1 MRSGEGTGV
10 SDEVKAGTVYLDRH
24 GVILRTAPILS
35 RLLGQSGEELTGKS
49 LMAYIE
55 NQDQDRCIDAI
66 KSAFLGIPK
75 EISCTL
81 KRPDSVVHTVRW
93 LFRQVAGGVEGTI
106 LLFEV
111 PETSASEVEGRRCR
125 ALIRAVPGYVFILD
139 SHGRFIE
146 LHAPEFGELLFSP
159 EVAVGKNVR
168 DLFSPQIAEAT
179 MVAIDGARRGEV
191 ATFTYSIMVDGRKRH
206 FDAYVAASGVD
217 EVVIYVM
224 DRTTDRET
232 EEHLRKHIRTNRG
245 KDAE

>member
-1 MRSGEGTGV
+1 MGSGGENRV
-10 SDEVKAGTVYLDRH
+10 SGDVPAESVYLDGH
-24 GVILRTAPILS
+24 GLILQAGTLFS
-35 RLLGQSGEELTGKS
+35 SLVGQGGEKLAGTPLTT
-49 LMAYIE
+49 YIAE
-55 NQDQDRCIDAI
+55 TDLDRCSRAI
-66 KSAFLGIPK
+66 ESAFLGTPK
-75 EISCTL
+75 DIACSL
-81 KRPDSVVHTVRW
+81 KLPDGTIHHVRW

-106 LLFEV
+106 LLFEPPGKAS
-111 PETSASEVEGRRCR
+111 PELEAGRYR